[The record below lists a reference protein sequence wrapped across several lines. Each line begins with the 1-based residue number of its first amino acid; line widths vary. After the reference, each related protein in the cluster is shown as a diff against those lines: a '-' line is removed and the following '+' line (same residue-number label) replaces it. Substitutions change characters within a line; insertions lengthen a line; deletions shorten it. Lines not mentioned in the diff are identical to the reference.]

1 MADSESSGKPG
12 MPAAIDLADLIDRFA
27 ELCDAA
33 PPERDRWLD
42 ELERGDPAAARMLR
56 RMLEAEASGQAQTL
70 DTPLLDLDA
79 ELLDGHATID
89 AMPSHAPGLG
99 GRYEVLRPLGFG
111 ANGDVYLARQRQP
124 VERDVAIKVLRP
136 SQVRPSTVERM
147 AREAKALAALSHPN
161 IATVFEAG
169 QTDDGRPFIATEYV
183 AGEPIDAWCTAKA
196 ASARARILTL
206 ARVCRGVEHMH
217 QRGIIHRDLKPTNI
231 LVAGTPEDPRPK
243 ILDLGIAKLI
253 EDDGH
258 AAPTLTQPGA
268 LLGSLGYIAPEQFEG
283 GAADVRS
290 DIYALGRVL
299 ERLLKDVSD
308 SWTSRHARDL
318 AAVVRMA
325 TEAEPARRY
334 ASAGAFADDLEGLL
348 HERGVAA
355 RPASRREAL
364 WRLVRRYKFTTALG
378 VLTVASSLAAIAT
391 LSYSA
396 QQLQRNN
403 EFQKAT
409 IKDTFDGLVLYLG
422 RYGGTH
428 EQRAQLV
435 STMERQLDQLLSYSP
450 NDPDLLILRA
460 RLLTERARLHIG
472 RREPERAQPL
482 SEAAVAL
489 MERLVDVRTSTEQD
503 LAHKALTLIIRGD
516 VHYELGQFALA
527 RPVYERVLALQRE
540 AARRFPES
548 QRLKLSICWSYDR
561 LSYPLWI
568 DHDAEYR
575 RELLARAHDRLDESR
590 ELAHREPDD
599 KDILYN
605 LAMGQFRL
613 GHNLIDADPARAT
626 SLLEPAR
633 DGLEALVAREP
644 QRSGFVINYAFAST
658 RLAMCYDNAG
668 DTERTIETLDRAL
681 GVLERCILSLEANEE
696 GITTM
701 ARRTFAQVAAWYES
715 LGRPDL
721 AADADRRL
729 AAIEAHVKGR

>member
-1 MADSESSGKPG
+1 MADPTRISQPSASG
-12 MPAAIDLADLIDRFA
+12 AIDLGDLINQFT

-42 ELERGDPAAARMLR
+42 ALEGRDPAAARMLR
-56 RMLEAEASGQAQTL
+56 RMLEADASGEAQTL
-70 DTPLLDLDA
+70 DTPLIDLDA
-79 ELLDGHATID
+79 ELINGPATID

-99 GRYEVLRPLGFG
+99 GRYEVLRALGFG

-161 IATVFEAG
+161 IAMVFEAG
-169 QTDDGRPFIATEYV
+169 QTDDGRPFIATEFV
-183 AGEPIDAWCTAKA
+183 AGEPIDAWCRTAR

-206 ARVCRGVEHMH
+206 ALVCRAVEHMH
-217 QRGIIHRDLKPTNI
+217 QRGVIHRDLKPTNI

-243 ILDLGIAKLI
+243 ILDLGIARI
-253 EDDGH
+253 IGDDGQ

-268 LLGSLGYIAPEQFEG
+268 LLGSLGYIAPEQFK
-283 GAADVRS
+283 GAPADTRS
-290 DIYALGRVL
+290 DIFALGRVL
-299 ERLLKDVSD
+299 ERLLKDLAD
-308 SWTSRHARDL
+308 PWASRHARDL

-325 TEAEPARRY
+325 TESEPARRY

-355 RPASRREAL
+355 RPPSRREAL
-364 WRLVRRYKFTTALG
+364 WRLMRRHKITTALG
-378 VLTVASSLAAIAT
+378 VLAVASSLVAIAT

-428 EQRAQLV
+428 EQRVQLV

-460 RLLTERARLHIG
+460 RLLTERARLYIG
-472 RREPERAQPL
+472 LHQPDRAQPL

-516 VHYELGQFALA
+516 VHYERGQYPLA
-527 RPVYERVLALQRE
+527 RQVYERVLALQRE
-540 AARRFPES
+540 AAQRFPES
-548 QRLKLSICWSYDR
+548 RKLKLSICWSYDR
-561 LSYPLWI
+561 LTYPLWI
-568 DHDAEYR
+568 DHDAAYQPT
-575 RELLARAHDRLDESR
+575 LLQRAHDRLDASQN
-590 ELAHREPDD
+590 LAHREPDD

-613 GHNLIDADPARAT
+613 GQNLIDADPARAT
-626 SLLEPAR
+626 GLLERAC

-644 QRSGFVINYAFAST
+644 QRSGFVINFAFASL
-658 RLAMCYDNAG
+658 RLALCYDNAG
-668 DTERTIETLDRAL
+668 DTQSTIETLDRAL
-681 GVLERCILSLEANEE
+681 TVLERCILGLDTNEV
-696 GITTM
+696 GITDM
-701 ARRTFAQVAAWYES
+701 ARRTFDEVIEWHAS
-715 LGRPDL
+715 RGRPDL
-721 AADADRRL
+721 AAEAQRRL
-729 AAIEAHVKGR
+729 AVIEAHVQGL